1 MDAVRAMIQI
11 ADNPWLATGGI
22 LSLAAAL
29 VHLACI
35 AGGPEWFRRLGAGE
49 RMARMVEAGRS
60 EPIVLTLAIAALLAV
75 FGGYALSGAGIVARL
90 PVLRPVLIGVTVIYC
105 ARGLVLFWPA
115 ALRRPDLSATFVF
128 RSSAI
133 VLAFGLVHL
142 VGLWSGWVDL
152 RGVS

>member
-1 MDAVRAMIQI
+1 MDAYRAMIEI
-11 ADNPWLATGGI
+11 LHNPWLAAGGV
-22 LSLAAAL
+22 LSLVAAL

-35 AGGPEWFRRLGAGE
+35 AGGPDWFRRLGAGE
-49 RMARMVEAGRS
+49 RMARMVEAGRV
-60 EPIVLTLAIAALLAV
+60 EPIVLTLAIAAVLAV
-75 FGGYALSGAGIVARL
+75 FGAYALSGAGIVARL
-90 PVLRPVLIGVTVIYC
+90 PLLWPVLIGVTAIYC

-115 ALRRPDLSATFVF
+115 ALRRPDLSRVFVF

-133 VLAFGLVHL
+133 VLVFGLVHL